1 MRKNSIVAAGSNLLY
16 VQQVKRVLRHTDF
29 QIIKSPFIDGLTHK
43 IQKVQPALVI
53 LGVEHNR
60 TQLDLTAVEMVRRQD
75 RQLPILAILKQIST
89 SHILQA
95 MRAGVNDCLLYPF
108 GSDELK
114 ASLTRCLHPPISKS
128 TSRLKAYPRQSM
140 VGNSRCTV
148 KLKAYLKK
156 IAATDSTVL
165 ITGET
170 GTGKEVAASI
180 VHCHSHRAS
189 KAFVCVNSAAL
200 PNDLTESELFGFEK
214 GAFTG
219 AVAAKKGKFDLA
231 NGGTLFLDE
240 IGDMSLVA
248 QAKILRTIENKEA
261 YRIGGLRQIPIDV
274 RIIAATNRNIDKLI
288 ENKQFRE
295 DLFYRLNV
303 AHVFIPPLRDRKEDL
318 EQLID
323 YYISLF
329 NRRFSR
335 SIKGFTD
342 EAKEALFTYHWPGN
356 VRELKNLIE
365 TAFINLPDGMVEYM
379 DLPAQFKT
387 RFNTSRNLKLN
398 ERDRL
403 LQALYTTGW
412 NKSKA
417 ARKLRWSRMTL
428 YRKMAKYAIAV

>member
-1 MRKNSIVAAGSNLLY
+1 MKTNSIVAAGSNLLY
-16 VQQVKRVLRHTDF
+16 VQQVKRALRHSGF
-29 QIIKSPFIDGLTHK
+29 QIVKAPLLSSLTYK
-43 IQKVQPALVI
+43 IHKVQPSLVI
-53 LGVEHNR
+53 LGVEQNR

-114 ASLTRCLHPPISKS
+114 ASLKRCLHPPISKS
-128 TSRLKAYPRQSM
+128 TNHLKAYPQQSM
-140 VGNSRCTV
+140 IGNSRCTV
-148 KLKAYLKK
+148 KLKTYLKK
-156 IAATDSTVL
+156 IADTDSTLL

-180 VHCHSHRAS
+180 VHHHSRRAS

-200 PNDLTESELFGFEK
+200 PDNLTESELFGFEK

-219 AVAAKKGKFDLA
+219 AIATKKGKFDLA

-240 IGDMSLVA
+240 IGDMSLLA

-261 YRIGGLRQIPIDV
+261 YRLGGLCRIPIDV

-288 ENKQFRE
+288 EKKQFRE

-303 AHVFIPPLRDRKEDL
+303 AHVFIPPLRERKEDL

-323 YYISLF
+323 YYISLY
-329 NRRFSR
+329 NHRFSR
-335 SIKGFTD
+335 DIQGFTD
-342 EAKEALFTYHWPGN
+342 HAREALFAYHWPGN

-365 TAFINLPDGMVEYM
+365 AAFINLPDHTVEYM

-387 RFNTSRNLKLN
+387 RLNTARNLKLN

-403 LQALYTTGW
+403 LEALYATGW